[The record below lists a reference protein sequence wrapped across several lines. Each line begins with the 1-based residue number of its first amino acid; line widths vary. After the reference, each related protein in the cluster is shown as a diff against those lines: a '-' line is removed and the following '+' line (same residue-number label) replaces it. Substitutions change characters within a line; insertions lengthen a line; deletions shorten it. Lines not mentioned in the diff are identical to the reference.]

1 MAALDDALTQPDASP
16 ARLRALVAAELERGS
31 HELRPANKRAG
42 VPDAIVVAIAPTEH
56 GLSAV
61 APVPATLRA
70 DPQEVDERAWLLTAG
85 LAGALVTAGATG
97 LRAGDL
103 DGHLVLSGRGEADPE
118 LAALAFDENTERIDR
133 LRARALAL
141 PAGTLD
147 VVKDLRPPVGAA
159 HPLRI
164 AEALAALGANPA
176 DPAQVADQEDA
187 VLAALAPATGATR
200 PHDDPD
206 PARRVARRIL
216 QRLAG
221 MGKWGG
227 YHTDFSHL
235 ARGFHGNDKQLAEQV
250 GERLIESGLLQ
261 QKPSVGQ
268 RHVYLN
274 PRRAADV
281 YALIDEGR
289 VPEGLS
295 LV

>member
-1 MAALDDALTQPDASP
+1 MTVIDDALREPDPAP
-16 ARLRALVAAELERGS
+16 ARLRALVESELERGS
-31 HELRPANKRAG
+31 AELRNKRAG
-42 VPDAIVVAIAPTEH
+42 VPDPVLVAIAPGAA
-56 GLSAV
+56 GLVAV

-70 DPQEVDERAWLLTAG
+70 DPQEVDERSWLLVAA
-85 LAGALVTAGATG
+85 LAGALVTAGAHG
-97 LRAGDL
+97 LVAGDAG
-103 DGHLVLSGRGEADPE
+103 GHLVLAGGGVEEDAE
-118 LAALAFDENTERIDR
+118 LAVLAFDENAERIDR
-133 LRARALAL
+133 LRTRALAL

-147 VVKDLRPPVGAA
+147 HVKDLRPPVGAA
-159 HPLRI
+159 HPLRV

-176 DPAQVADQEDA
+176 DPAQVAEQEDA
-187 VLAALAPATGATR
+187 VLAALAPSTGATR

-235 ARGFHGNDKQLAEQV
+235 ARGFHGNDKQLADQV
-250 GERLIESGLLQ
+250 GERLIEAGLLQ

-281 YALIDEGR
+281 YALIDEGKI
-289 VPEGLS
+289 PPGLS

>member
-1 MAALDDALTQPDASP
+1 MTAIDDALREPDPAP
-16 ARLRALVAAELERGS
+16 ARLRALVDTELQRGVG
-31 HELRPANKRAG
+31 ELRNKRAG
-42 VPDAIVVAIAPTEH
+42 VPDPILVAIAPGPD
-56 GLSAV
+56 GLVAV

-70 DPQEVDERAWLLTAG
+70 DPQEVDERSWLLVAA
-85 LAGALVTAGATG
+85 LAGALVTAGAG
-97 LRAGDL
+97 DLLAGDL
-103 DGHLVLSGRGEADPE
+103 DGHLVLAGGFGDVE
-118 LAALAFDENTERIDR
+118 LAVLAFEENAERIDR
-133 LRARALAL
+133 LRTRALAL
-141 PAGTLD
+141 PPGTLD
-147 VVKDLRPPVGAA
+147 LVKDLRAPVGAA

-164 AEALAALGANPA
+164 AQALATLDANPA
-176 DPAQVADQEDA
+176 DPAQVAEQEDA
-187 VLAALAPATGATR
+187 VLAALAPSTGATR

-250 GERLIESGLLQ
+250 GERLIEAGLLQ

-281 YALIDEGR
+281 YALIDEGKL
-289 VPEGLS
+289 PPGLS

>member
-1 MAALDDALTQPDASP
+1 MTALDDALREADPAP
-16 ARLRALVAAELERGS
+16 ARLRALVDGELQRGVT
-31 HELRPANKRAG
+31 ELRNKRAG
-42 VPDAIVVAIAPTEH
+42 VPEPILVAIAPADG
-56 GLSAV
+56 GLVAV

-70 DPQEVDERAWLLTAG
+70 DPQEVDERSWLLVAA
-85 LAGALVTAGATG
+85 LAGALVTAGAAD
-97 LRAGDL
+97 LLAGDL
-103 DGHLVLSGRGEADPE
+103 DGSLVLVGAAQDAE
-118 LAALAFDENTERIDR
+118 LAALAYDENAERIDR
-133 LRARALAL
+133 LRTRALVL
-141 PAGTLD
+141 PVGTLD
-147 VVKDLRPPVGAA
+147 HVKDVRAPVGAA
-159 HPLRI
+159 HPLRV

-187 VLAALAPATGATR
+187 VLAAIAPHTQATR

-250 GERLIESGLLQ
+250 GERLIEAGLLQ

-281 YALIDEGR
+281 YALIDEGKL
-289 VPEGLS
+289 PPGLS